1 MAETIEATVS
11 DKEKVKKMSKTNA
24 KSLNGLKQN
33 IKKNNANY
41 EAEIKKYLENP
52 EEEEAEAKSESEDDS
67 GSDSDSSSSGSSS
80 GSDSDSDDDD
90 KKKKKEK
97 PAKTKGSDDED
108 DDDDDDSIDW
118 GSDSTSSSSDSDTGG
133 GPAKTGLSKWMKT
146 GDGSDSDSDDG
157 FEKVAKKKKERVQG
171 PGKKKQDDDD
181 KPKQKEEVQM
191 VLNEENVKKKLDELM
206 AQRGK
211 RGTSKKDQIA
221 QLEHL
226 STATIPPVMSAMVLV
241 HLIAAQFDTSMT
253 RQSVAH
259 MPISF
264 EVTDETT
271 NVTTA
276 SRANCLWTKCM
287 HNVRKLLLVLRENP
301 ELTEEAT
308 GQQSASQSQAGTAGA
323 PSAEVQEMIDD
334 DEPLI
339 VAQNLV
345 SFVERLD
352 DELYLSLRLLD
363 NHSSEFLK
371 RLQDIAPLLSLAQE
385 VQDYYENLGNNNVA
399 ARLAMRRLEHLYYKH
414 DDLIVRAAT
423 KCPQVGDQPEGRQEF
438 INKLAMKVYRYG
450 DAALHPRAML
460 CQMYYHALHD
470 RFFQARDMLL
480 MSRLQENIH
489 QYNSIPL
496 QILFNRVMA
505 QMGLSAFR
513 NGLVVEAHGCFD
525 ELCGNNRLKE
535 LLAQGLSSQRFND
548 RSQEQERMEKKRQ
561 TPYHM
566 HLNLELIECCHLVG
580 AILIEIPK
588 MVANAFDS
596 KRKLTSR
603 ALKRVFDNSDRNPL
617 SGPPE
622 TTRDVIMAGARA
634 LEKGDWEKCEN
645 YVLALP
651 VWTHLGSEECV
662 SQVKATLQTRIK
674 EEALRTFL
682 FAYSAYYEALS
693 LDQLC
698 EMFALEKKVVNTL
711 VSKMIISEELFA
723 SWDQPTGSIV
733 MHKKERSRLHHMA
746 LHYSDNLAKLVES
759 NEKAWDMRFGGY
771 DFKQHQGGRG
781 GWFGGGG
788 RGGGRGGGPG
798 NRGGDR
804 RDGDRGGRGGRGGY
818 DRR

>member
-1 MAETIEATVS
+1 MCCVC
-11 DKEKVKKMSKTNA
+11 VCVCV
-24 KSLNGLKQN
+24 
-33 IKKNNANY
+33 
-41 EAEIKKYLENP
+41 
-52 EEEEAEAKSESEDDS
+52 
-67 GSDSDSSSSGSSS
+67 
-80 GSDSDSDDDD
+80 
-90 KKKKKEK
+90 
-97 PAKTKGSDDED
+97 
-108 DDDDDDSIDW
+108 
-118 GSDSTSSSSDSDTGG
+118 GG
-133 GPAKTGLSKWMKT
+133 A
-146 GDGSDSDSDDG
+146 
-157 FEKVAKKKKERVQG
+157 
-171 PGKKKQDDDD
+171 
-181 KPKQKEEVQM
+181 
-191 VLNEENVKKKLDELM
+191 
-206 AQRGK
+206 
-211 RGTSKKDQIA
+211 
-221 QLEHL
+221 
-226 STATIPPVMSAMVLV
+226 
-241 HLIAAQFDTSMT
+241 
-253 RQSVAH
+253 
-259 MPISF
+259 
-264 EVTDETT
+264 
-271 NVTTA
+271 
-276 SRANCLWTKCM
+276 
-287 HNVRKLLLVLRENP
+287 
-301 ELTEEAT
+301 
-308 GQQSASQSQAGTAGA
+308 
-323 PSAEVQEMIDD
+323 
-334 DEPLI
+334 
-339 VAQNLV
+339 
-345 SFVERLD
+345 
-352 DELYLSLRLLD
+352 
-363 NHSSEFLK
+363 
-371 RLQDIAPLLSLAQE
+371 
-385 VQDYYENLGNNNVA
+385 
-399 ARLAMRRLEHLYYKH
+399 
-414 DDLIVRAAT
+414 
-423 KCPQVGDQPEGRQEF
+423 
-438 INKLAMKVYRYG
+438 
-450 DAALHPRAML
+450 
-460 CQMYYHALHD
+460 QMYYHALHD